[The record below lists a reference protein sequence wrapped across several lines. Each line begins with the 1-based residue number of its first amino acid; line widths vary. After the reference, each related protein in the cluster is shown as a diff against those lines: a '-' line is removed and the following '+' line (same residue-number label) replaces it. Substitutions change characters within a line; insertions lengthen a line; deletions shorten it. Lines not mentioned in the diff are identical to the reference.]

1 MAGSRFEGSPPLM
14 LGFGTIECADIAPL
28 TLGKSQR
35 THLCPRDA
43 ADRTLRSESGAPD
56 GVGVW
61 GAGTG
66 TGYVRV
72 PDMTEGRS
80 AMKDDHCSLFDLR
93 LCRRIER
100 RAKAVA

>member
-1 MAGSRFEGSPPLM
+1 MAGSRFAGSPPLM
-14 LGFGTIECADIAPL
+14 LGFGTIECANIAPL

-43 ADRTLRSESGAPD
+43 ADCTLRSESGTAN

-61 GAGTG
+61 GTGTG
-66 TGYVRV
+66 TGYVQV
-72 PDMTEGRS
+72 PNMTDGRS
-80 AMKDDHCSLFDLR
+80 AMKDYHRSLFDLSVR
-93 LCRRIER
+93 FER